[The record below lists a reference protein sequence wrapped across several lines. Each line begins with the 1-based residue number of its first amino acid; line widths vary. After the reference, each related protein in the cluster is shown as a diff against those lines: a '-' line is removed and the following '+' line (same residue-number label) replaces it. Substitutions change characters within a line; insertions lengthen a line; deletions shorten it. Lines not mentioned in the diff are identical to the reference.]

1 MLRSSKVKITCFYC
15 NQSSYIPRTGNG
27 TPREFDCPRCYST
40 NKFDENGQII
50 DYHPDVEQPF
60 VKFARD
66 NASPK
71 SKAHR
76 HTSVLCRSCENN
88 HSIIVEQLANY
99 LPEETD
105 PNYEY
110 LAEHITDFRRQL
122 EEKYPPVCDNCAPK
136 VNSVIKGIRYSVISK
151 GMARVLVNTE
161 KRIHSNQ
168 IAPPRTFSR
177 IMLGNFMVLGWFAW
191 GAAYWASI
199 ALLMFWQFTISIFAL
214 HTSKEQSGTV
224 SWGSCL
230 ARSWQKGNLS
240 SSCYDVS
247 SKWVNIIF
255 PWALLLSFYDYKWLE
270 VRRRP
275 GSYVE
280 DRIPYLAC
288 QAVVSVFIGLSWWY
302 LGPGGTLKEEKKI
315 MVLSHASLLI
325 EALVLWIAF
334 TSLKVTRPVHTIS
347 LRAPRSPGTASHL
360 PPLLVKS
367 SSSLSNSGGMTF
379 RPTGPSINEHLNAPQ
394 TPPSARSRQPY
405 INSAKRHQATPKYTI
420 EPYQPPMPFQSRYAT
435 PAPAPLP
442 ASTHTTP
449 GQPDPDAMDWNPSFN
464 ETDPQFNPM
473 GSFSEHRP
481 SSPLGFFDKFD
492 DTDDEDAKTEI
503 MDSPAK
509 PIRRPMRGKTLMVD
523 GLLEKQTGLESL
535 FEVAAKLDEAKP
547 LNQPGILKKRA
558 HRVGQEAAR
567 LLAVCSGLFI
577 LVSSEDTIACA
588 GLILALAF
596 GTGWRFVRAAFG
608 TSSKIQGLGDMWK
621 RNMVILMCLLET
633 CAGAVVAGELLGF
646 RILPR
651 HTSIGS
657 VGSPQPLLPID
668 TTPTDIAV
676 PFTPGV
682 SLGVSLELPAAE
694 GNYPVHEPQTQ
705 MVQLIIRILFFS
717 IAAHQ
722 TWDFARMFAYK
733 GTHVPIDPAAEEPLP
748 EVGPVLKRRDSR
760 EFILNKPINNFGGPL
775 NRVMTPT
782 VPVQTPPPPPPPPAT
797 TGFGG
802 LSLGGSTG
810 STLTHRSNFSSWGKR
825 EPDVGIQRPTPQR
838 FGATTTRS
846 MKLPPPGMD
855 TAPNPWNQADFSQT
869 PFQQPR
875 DGRSWR

>member
-15 NQSSYIPRTGNG
+15 NQPSYIPRTGNSS
-27 TPREFDCPRCYST
+27 PREFDCPRCYST
-40 NKFDENGQII
+40 NKFDENGQIL

-76 HTSVLCRSCENN
+76 HVSVLCRSCENN

-110 LAEHITDFRRQL
+110 LAEHIDDFRRQL

-136 VNSVIKGIRYSVISK
+136 VNSIIKGIRYNVISK

-168 IAPPRTFSR
+168 IAPPRTFSG

-214 HTSKEQSGTV
+214 HNSNDGSNDPSWQSCMVET
-224 SWGSCL
+224 
-230 ARSWQKGNLS
+230 WQKGNLS
-240 SSCYDVS
+240 STCYDVS

-280 DRIPYLAC
+280 DRVPYMAC

-302 LGPGGTLKEEKKI
+302 LRPGGAFKEERKI
-315 MVLSHASLLI
+315 MILSHASLLI

-334 TSLKVTRPVHTIS
+334 TSLKVTRPVYTIS
-347 LRAPRSPGTASHL
+347 LNAPDRSKSTNHL

-379 RPTGPSINEHLNAPQ
+379 RPTGPSISEHLGAPR
-394 TPPSARSRQPY
+394 TPPSAKAKQPY
-405 INSAKRHQATPKYTI
+405 INSAKRQQPTPKYSI
-420 EPYQPPMPFQSRYAT
+420 EPYQPPLPFQSRYAT
-435 PAPAPLP
+435 PAPALP
-442 ASTHTTP
+442 PPSAHTTP

-464 ETDPQFNPM
+464 ENDTQDPFNPM
-473 GSFSEHRP
+473 DSFSEHRP
-481 SSPLGFFDKFD
+481 SSPLGFFDNFD
-492 DTDDEDAKTEI
+492 ETDDDDAKTEI

-509 PIRRPMRGKTLMVD
+509 PVRRPMKGKTLMVD
-523 GLLEKQTGLESL
+523 GMLGKQTGLESL

-577 LVSSEDTIACA
+577 LVSSDDATASA
-588 GLILALAF
+588 GLMLALVF
-596 GTGWRFVRAAFG
+596 GTGWRFVRAAFR
-608 TSSKIQGLGDMWK
+608 SSGNIQGLGDMWK
-621 RNMVILMCLLET
+621 RNLAILLCLFEAF
-633 CAGAVVAGELLGF
+633 AGAVVAGELLGF
-646 RILPR
+646 RILP
-651 HTSIGS
+651 
-657 VGSPQPLLPID
+657 QPTNLGTVNPSQPPLKID

-682 SLGVSLELPAAE
+682 SLDISALGEAPL
-694 GNYPVHEPQTQ
+694 VHDSHSHL
-705 MVQLIIRILFFS
+705 MQLIIRLLFFS
-717 IAAHQ
+717 VAAHQ
-722 TWDFARMFAYK
+722 TWDFARVVAYR
-733 GTHVPIDPAAEEPLP
+733 GTHVPAAPAEEGQTDSNPA
-748 EVGPVLKRRDSR
+748 LKRRDSR

-775 NRVMTPT
+775 SRVQSPT
-782 VPVQTPPPPPPPPAT
+782 VPVQTPPPPAPPSA

-802 LSLGGSTG
+802 LSLGGSSG
-810 STLTHRSNFSSWGKR
+810 GTLTHRSNFSSWGKR
-825 EPDVGIQRPTPQR
+825 EPDIGIQRPTPQR

-846 MKLPPPGMD
+846 MKMPPPGMD
-855 TAPNPWNQADFSQT
+855 TGPTPWTQADFSQT
-869 PFQQPR
+869 SFQQPR
-875 DGRSWR
+875 GNRNWG

>member
-15 NQSSYIPRTGNG
+15 NQPSYIPRTGNAS
-27 TPREFDCPRCYST
+27 PREFDCPRCYST
-40 NKFDENGQII
+40 NKFDENGQIL

-76 HTSVLCRSCENN
+76 HVSVLCRSCENN

-110 LAEHITDFRRQL
+110 LAEHIDDFRRQL

-136 VNSVIKGIRYSVISK
+136 VNSVIKSIRYDVISK

-168 IAPPRTFSR
+168 IAPPRTVSR
-177 IMLGNFMVLGWFAW
+177 IMLGNFLVFGWFAW

-214 HTSKEQSGTV
+214 HTSKEGSSDPRWQSCIAET
-224 SWGSCL
+224 
-230 ARSWQKGNLS
+230 WQKGNLS
-240 SSCYDVS
+240 SACYDVS
-247 SKWVNIIF
+247 SKWVNVIF

-280 DRIPYLAC
+280 DRAPYMAC

-302 LGPGGTLKEEKKI
+302 LGPGGSFKEERKI

-334 TSLKVTRPVHTIS
+334 TSLKVTRPVYTIS
-347 LRAPRSPGTASHL
+347 LNDLDRPKSTSHL

-367 SSSLSNSGGMTF
+367 SSSLSSSGGMTF
-379 RPTGPSINEHLNAPQ
+379 RPTGPSINEHINAPR
-394 TPPSARSRQPY
+394 TPPSVKSKQPY
-405 INSAKRHQATPKYTI
+405 INSAKRNQPTPKYTI
-420 EPYQPPMPFQSRYAT
+420 EPYQPPLPFQSRYAT
-435 PAPAPLP
+435 PAPALP
-442 ASTHTTP
+442 PPSTHTTP

-464 ETDPQFNPM
+464 ENDSQDTFNPM

-481 SSPLGFFDKFD
+481 SSPLGFFDHFD
-492 DTDDEDAKTEI
+492 DTDDDDAKTEI
-503 MDSPAK
+503 IDSPAK
-509 PIRRPMRGKTLMVD
+509 PIRKPMRGKTLMVD
-523 GLLEKQTGLESL
+523 GMLEKQTGLESL

-567 LLAVCSGLFI
+567 LLIVCSGLFT
-577 LVSSEDTIACA
+577 LVSSDDTTACA
-588 GLILALAF
+588 GLALAIVF
-596 GTGWRFVRAAFG
+596 GTGWRFIRAAFRSG
-608 TSSKIQGLGDMWK
+608 NSIYGLGDAWK
-621 RNMVILMCLLET
+621 RNLTILVCLFEA

-646 RILPR
+646 RILPQPISLE
-651 HTSIGS
+651 HADSS
-657 VGSPQPLLPID
+657 QPLLPID
-668 TTPTDIAV
+668 MTPTDTAT
-676 PFTPGV
+676 PFTSEASFDISAPVGS
-682 SLGVSLELPAAE
+682 SL
-694 GNYPVHEPQTQ
+694 VHDSRTQ
-705 MVQLIIRILFFS
+705 IMQLIIRLLFFS
-717 IAAHQ
+717 MAAHQ
-722 TWDFARMFAYK
+722 TWDFSRVFAYK
-733 GTHVPIDPAAEEPLP
+733 GTHVLVAQEGQPDPQPAIR
-748 EVGPVLKRRDSR
+748 RRDSR

-775 NRVMTPT
+775 NK
-782 VPVQTPPPPPPPPAT
+782 VQSPAAPMQPPPPPPPPPTT

-802 LSLGGSTG
+802 LSLGGPSG

-825 EPDVGIQRPTPQR
+825 ETDVGIQRPTPQR

-846 MKLPPPGMD
+846 MKVPPPGMD
-855 TAPNPWNQADFSQT
+855 TVPSPWTQAGFSQT
-869 PFQQPR
+869 SFQQPR
-875 DGRSWR
+875 ENRNWG